1 VTSRA
6 RLSKHR
12 DSAFDKVLVVVRRI
26 PRGRVMTYGAVA
38 RVAGLGR
45 GARVVGYALRAAP
58 SGAVPWQRVLGL
70 ASPGWAR
77 VSIRDPLAGAVQRQL
92 LEKEGVVFDERGR
105 VDLERFGRK

>member
-1 VTSRA
+1 VPSRKTAQNAFA
-6 RLSKHR
+6 RIL
-12 DSAFDKVLVVVRRI
+12 AVVRRI

-92 LEKEGVVFDERGR
+92 LEQEGVEFDEKGR
-105 VDLERFGRK
+105 VDLSRFGRK